1 MLHGER
7 LRMQRTQLSL
17 SQSALGKLIHKDGQ
31 YVSKLERGV
40 LSSVT
45 TDTLEQLALALK
57 VSTDYLLN
65 LTDDPRP
72 RPRRTRQR
80 DDVDEDEAA

>member
-7 LRMQRTQLSL
+7 VKMLRQQQSL
-17 SQSALGKLIHKDGQ
+17 SQGALGKLIKKDGQ

-45 TDTLEQLALALK
+45 TETLEQLADALRC
-57 VSTDYLLN
+57 STDYLLGREN
-65 LTDDPRP
+65 ANST
-72 RPRRTRQR
+72 
-80 DDVDEDEAA
+80 